1 MPSKI
6 SPQPSK
12 DIQVFHYTLNVRAKN
27 IHRSGKIRI
36 EKAQDEPGQPILPD
50 PPQKIQ

>member
-1 MPSKI
+1 M
-6 SPQPSK
+6 QF
-12 DIQVFHYTLNVRAKN
+12 IQYTLNVWAKN

-36 EKAQDEPGQPILPD
+36 EKACAQDEPGQPIPPD